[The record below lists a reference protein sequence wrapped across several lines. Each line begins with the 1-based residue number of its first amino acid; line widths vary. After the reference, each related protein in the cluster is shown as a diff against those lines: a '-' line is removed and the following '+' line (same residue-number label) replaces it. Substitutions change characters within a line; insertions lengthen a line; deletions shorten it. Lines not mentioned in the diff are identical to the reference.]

1 MANPRRPYFLFNHT
15 IRRRRRPSDAN
26 TTVITVP
33 VISRALESTGE
44 ALGLTLATPEQL
56 RTVRNN
62 ATYLR
67 RGSSTADRVL
77 VVYKETRNNV
87 TKKRVLHLPIPRFAP
102 NYKIRPIIEAANSGN
117 GVLAGNIIGFYRLG
131 FLFPIGQSSS

>member
-15 IRRRRRPSDAN
+15 IRRRRRPSDTN

-56 RTVRNN
+56 RTVRNSG
-62 ATYLR
+62 AIYLR

-102 NYKIRPIIEAANSGN
+102 NYKIRPIVEAANSGN
-117 GVLAGNIIGFYRLG
+117 GVLAGNIIGFYRHG
-131 FLFPIGQSSS
+131 FLFPIGQSS